1 MLTFVTNLSS
11 NSVVDPFL
19 NDSQHVTLWFRNMYL
34 IFFNVRFLISFNK
47 IKHILIDCIT
57 FDSYIVF
64 SENMTF

>member
-34 IFFNVRFLISFNK
+34 IFFNVRFLDFF
-47 IKHILIDCIT
+47 T
-57 FDSYIVF
+57 FKF
-64 SENMTF
+64 